1 MLHSEEESFDGAT
14 PLESVPVLRQCHNI
28 SPFPDSAGDVELDDL
43 VVIRSIGVLGYD
55 VLVVRLEAVRLQDH
69 PDGFFL
75 RVVRIGLT
83 RCLGADG
90 GLLGGSGGGGR
101 RLAFRLGRQSH
112 DVFDFVLAGGLVV
125 VVSKRAAP
133 ATMPT
138 SVPEGTWG
146 AKKGGSKTQSPYSLP
161 TTKFFEFR

>member
-1 MLHSEEESFDGAT
+1 MTTKLAREFSIEVLHSEEESFDGAT

-83 RCLGADG
+83 RCLGAGG
-90 GLLGGSGGGGR
+90 GLLGGGGGGGR
-101 RLAFRLGRQSH
+101 RLAFRLGRRSH
-112 DVFDFVLAGGLVV
+112 DVVGVGGIGVGVGGLAVV
-125 VVSKRAAP
+125 VV
-133 ATMPT
+133 
-138 SVPEGTWG
+138 
-146 AKKGGSKTQSPYSLP
+146 
-161 TTKFFEFR
+161 